1 MITWQSLS
9 SAVIAQQQAASDGL
23 QITERFAR
31 EYEEATGQ
39 PVRFRLSFGSSGTQ
53 ARAVCDGLPADIG
66 KVALFPVLPLHA
78 AI

>member
-1 MITWQSLS
+1 M
-9 SAVIAQQQAASDGL
+9 

-66 KVALFPVLPLHA
+66 KVTLFPVSLKPPSLLLLMSTAWSNIA
-78 AI
+78 AGFLVCSA